1 MSSSFRASP
10 WVTYEPTTTSFSN
23 RQQVSES
30 EMDDDIDMEA
40 PQISTLREEETP
52 PPQPP
57 KKLVI
62 NPRKRPAATPASTE
76 PWSGTKKKKES
87 NEEEEDEELIDE
99 LIDDDDDELAK
110 PSPSSQPGRSTES
123 TSKRK
128 LSVKKK
134 ARKSDKKTTEGEKK
148 VKEKGSQPTGAHN
161 LAPTM
166 SCFKANLAE
175 SHEDIEIVNSS
186 PTNHP
191 GGESSVPKAKKK
203 ASPRKPP
210 TVPRPKAKV
219 AKQKSAIP
227 PLLIE
232 DTAVLSESY
241 AGTAASSPVTAQ
253 FEQNSPEP
261 ENIAPSSPNAAS
273 APLIEEPNLENVPIP
288 VYPLPTKPFPVQP
301 PQKIVTGFAPLIPLD
316 RSNKKVR
323 HWREA
328 NREIR
333 GIAGGHW
340 VTRSWVGCKES
351 EYSAHVAATNQAKI
365 GGDEKANTVAIPKLS
380 SVSISAP
387 VPGKALNKLKV
398 SSKSGSTVTSANASR
413 ATSVVPEPQS
423 IPITSTVRAPTKMRI
438 LQLAPSSEG
447 GDSDL
452 APAHDT

>member
-10 WVTYEPTTTSFSN
+10 WVTYEPTTTYYN
-23 RQQVSES
+23 RRQQASES
-30 EMDDDIDMEA
+30 EMDEDVNMDA

-52 PPQPP
+52 PPHAS
-57 KKLVI
+57 KKLTI
-62 NPRKRPAATPASTE
+62 NPRKRPAAPPTSVE
-76 PWSGTKKKKES
+76 PWSGTKKKKEN
-87 NEEEEDEELIDE
+87 NEDEDEEDQLIDE

-110 PSPSSQPGRSTES
+110 PSPSSLSGRPTES
-123 TSKRK
+123 ASKRK
-128 LSVKKK
+128 TSTKKK
-134 ARKSDKKTTEGEKK
+134 ARKSDKKAGEVEKK
-148 VKEKGSQPTGAHN
+148 VKEKVSQPTGAHN

-175 SHEDIEIVNSS
+175 SHEDIEIINSS

-203 ASPRKPP
+203 VSPRKPP
-210 TVPRPKAKV
+210 TIPRAKAKL

-227 PLLIE
+227 PLLLE
-232 DTAVLSESY
+232 DAAVLSESY

-261 ENIAPSSPNAAS
+261 ENIAASSPHPAS
-273 APLIEEPNLENVPIP
+273 APLIDEPNLENVPIP

-301 PQKIVTGFAPLIPLD
+301 PQKIVSGFAPLLPLD

-333 GIAGGHW
+333 GIAGGRW
-340 VTRSWVGCKES
+340 LARSWVGDKES
-351 EYSAHVAATNQAKI
+351 EYSSHVAATNQAKT
-365 GGDEKANTVAIPKLS
+365 GDEKANTVAIPKLS

-387 VPGKALNKLKV
+387 ASSKALNKLKV
-398 SSKSGSTVTSANASR
+398 SSKSGSTVTSANPSR
-413 ATSVVPEPQS
+413 ATSAIPEPQG

-447 GDSDL
+447 GDSDM
-452 APAHDT
+452 APVHDT